1 VFSAI
6 MVVVV
11 LFMPWV
17 APDRINGVAVIIS
30 RIRLAIERRRK
41 AA

>member
-6 MVVVV
+6 LVVV
-11 LFMPWV
+11 LSMPWV

-30 RIRLAIERRRK
+30 HIRLVIERRRK